1 MDFVKSF
8 IKLCLMKKYNVKK
21 HMEAELPHFFHDIT
35 PYSDAGDNRRVLI
48 DAKYWDGP
56 KLIPKFWQRSKVK
69 QWQYYQNHS
78 HRKNDIKTA
87 KYGITFP
94 IVNLFYQFQRL
105 ANAYFLF
112 MVILQ
117 CIDVISSGMA
127 LILNI
132 VARAK
137 SSYKY

>member
-48 DAKYWDGP
+48 DAKYWEGP

-132 VARAK
+132 I
-137 SSYKY
+137 

>member
-1 MDFVKSF
+1 MDLVKSF
-8 IKLCLMKKYNVKK
+8 MKLCLMEKYNVKK
-21 HMEAELPHFFHDIT
+21 HMEAELPDFFTEIKIC
-35 PYSDAGDNRRVLI
+35 SDVGDNRRVLI
-48 DAKYWDGP
+48 DSNYWTGP
-56 KLIPKFWQRSKVK
+56 KLIPKFWQRSKVR
-69 QWQYYQNHS
+69 QWKTYQNHS

-117 CIDVISSGMA
+117 CIDIISSGKRYEK
-127 LILNI
+127 LTVFYVSLLE
-132 VARAK
+132 
-137 SSYKY
+137 

>member
-1 MDFVKSF
+1 MDMIKSF
-8 IKLCLMKKYNVKK
+8 LKLCLMKKYNVKK

-48 DAKYWDGP
+48 DANYWEGP

-69 QWQYYQNHS
+69 QWQYYQNSS
-78 HRKNDIKTA
+78 HQKNDIKTA

-112 MVILQ
+112 MVVLQ

-127 LILNI
+127 LLRHFFI
-132 VARAK
+132 
-137 SSYKY
+137 